1 MLTAFFL
8 PVKYFIAFYWGFK
21 LEEKRE
27 YYEKQDKEKAKV
39 EEVKAMQMTEA
50 ENAEETVVEEDSK
63 MQEGEA
69 KLEAERVKNMTA
81 DEKMIYR
88 VDKAKEKIDAM
99 LETAKKARQEE
110 LDVGET
116 KAKVEEALKNI
127 TENNGTISFEFVND
141 FATGIHSIKN
151 PSARTND
158 VYSID
163 GRYVGKSLHHLPSGI
178 YICNGKKIVIK

>member
-1 MLTAFFL
+1 M
-8 PVKYFIAFYWGFK
+8 KI

-127 TENNGTISFEFVND
+127 TEE
-141 FATGIHSIKN
+141 K
-151 PSARTND
+151 
-158 VYSID
+158 
-163 GRYVGKSLHHLPSGI
+163 
-178 YICNGKKIVIK
+178 

>member
-1 MLTAFFL
+1 MKIKEMLL
-8 PVKYFIAFYWGFK
+8 ISLSIASLVACSNNTTNNEDRDAMK
-21 LEEKRE
+21 ILEEKRE

-50 ENAEETVVEEDSK
+50 ENAGETVVEEDSK
-63 MQEGEA
+63 MQEDEA

-88 VDKAKEKIDAM
+88 VDKAREKIDAM

-127 TENNGTISFEFVND
+127 TEE
-141 FATGIHSIKN
+141 K
-151 PSARTND
+151 
-158 VYSID
+158 
-163 GRYVGKSLHHLPSGI
+163 
-178 YICNGKKIVIK
+178 

>member
-1 MLTAFFL
+1 MKIKEMLL
-8 PVKYFIAFYWGFK
+8 ISLSIASLVACSNNTTNNEDRDAMK
-21 LEEKRE
+21 ILEEKRE

-50 ENAEETVVEEDSK
+50 ENAGETVVEEDSK
-63 MQEGEA
+63 MQEDEA

-88 VDKAKEKIDAM
+88 VDKAKEKIDTM
-99 LETAKKARQEE
+99 LEKAKKARQEE

-127 TENNGTISFEFVND
+127 TEE
-141 FATGIHSIKN
+141 K
-151 PSARTND
+151 
-158 VYSID
+158 
-163 GRYVGKSLHHLPSGI
+163 
-178 YICNGKKIVIK
+178 

>member
-1 MLTAFFL
+1 MKIKEMLL
-8 PVKYFIAFYWGFK
+8 ISLSIASLVACSNNTTNNEDRDAMK
-21 LEEKRE
+21 ILEEKRE

-81 DEKMIYR
+81 DEKIIYR

-110 LDVGET
+110 
-116 KAKVEEALKNI
+116 
-127 TENNGTISFEFVND
+127 
-141 FATGIHSIKN
+141 
-151 PSARTND
+151 
-158 VYSID
+158 
-163 GRYVGKSLHHLPSGI
+163 
-178 YICNGKKIVIK
+178 

>member
-1 MLTAFFL
+1 MKIKEMLL
-8 PVKYFIAFYWGFK
+8 ISLGIASLVACSNNTTNNEDRDAMK
-21 LEEKRE
+21 ILEEKRE

-50 ENAEETVVEEDSK
+50 ENAGETVVEEDSK
-63 MQEGEA
+63 MQEDEA
-69 KLEAERVKNMTA
+69 KLEAEKVKNMTA

-127 TENNGTISFEFVND
+127 TEE
-141 FATGIHSIKN
+141 K
-151 PSARTND
+151 
-158 VYSID
+158 
-163 GRYVGKSLHHLPSGI
+163 
-178 YICNGKKIVIK
+178 

>member
-1 MLTAFFL
+1 MKIKEMLL
-8 PVKYFIAFYWGFK
+8 ISLSIASLVACSNNTTNNEDRDAMK
-21 LEEKRE
+21 ILEEKRE

-50 ENAEETVVEEDSK
+50 ENAQETVVEEDSK
-63 MQEGEA
+63 MQEDEA

-127 TENNGTISFEFVND
+127 TEE
-141 FATGIHSIKN
+141 K
-151 PSARTND
+151 
-158 VYSID
+158 
-163 GRYVGKSLHHLPSGI
+163 
-178 YICNGKKIVIK
+178 

>member
-1 MLTAFFL
+1 MKIKEMLL
-8 PVKYFIAFYWGFK
+8 ISLSIASLVACSNNTTNNEDRDAMK
-21 LEEKRE
+21 ILEEKRE

-50 ENAEETVVEEDSK
+50 ENAGETVVEEDSK
-63 MQEGEA
+63 MQEDEA

-116 KAKVEEALKNI
+116 KAKVEETLKNI
-127 TENNGTISFEFVND
+127 TEE
-141 FATGIHSIKN
+141 K
-151 PSARTND
+151 
-158 VYSID
+158 
-163 GRYVGKSLHHLPSGI
+163 
-178 YICNGKKIVIK
+178 

>member
-1 MLTAFFL
+1 MKIKEMLL
-8 PVKYFIAFYWGFK
+8 ISLSIASLVACSNNTTNNEDRDAMK
-21 LEEKRE
+21 ILEEKRE

-50 ENAEETVVEEDSK
+50 ENAGETVVEEDTK
-63 MQEGEA
+63 MQEDEA

-81 DEKMIYR
+81 DEKLVYR

-127 TENNGTISFEFVND
+127 TEE
-141 FATGIHSIKN
+141 K
-151 PSARTND
+151 
-158 VYSID
+158 
-163 GRYVGKSLHHLPSGI
+163 
-178 YICNGKKIVIK
+178 

>member
-1 MLTAFFL
+1 MKIKEMLL
-8 PVKYFIAFYWGFK
+8 ISLSIASLVACSNNTTNNEDREAMK
-21 LEEKRE
+21 ILEEKRE

-50 ENAEETVVEEDSK
+50 ENAGETVVEEDSK
-63 MQEGEA
+63 MQEDEA

-127 TENNGTISFEFVND
+127 TEE
-141 FATGIHSIKN
+141 K
-151 PSARTND
+151 
-158 VYSID
+158 
-163 GRYVGKSLHHLPSGI
+163 
-178 YICNGKKIVIK
+178 

>member
-1 MLTAFFL
+1 MKIKEMLL
-8 PVKYFIAFYWGFK
+8 ISLSIASLVACSNNTTNNEDRDAMK
-21 LEEKRE
+21 ILEEKRE

-39 EEVKAMQMTEA
+39 EEVKAMQMTEV
-50 ENAEETVVEEDSK
+50 ENAGETVVEEDSK
-63 MQEGEA
+63 MQEDEA

-127 TENNGTISFEFVND
+127 TEE
-141 FATGIHSIKN
+141 K
-151 PSARTND
+151 
-158 VYSID
+158 
-163 GRYVGKSLHHLPSGI
+163 
-178 YICNGKKIVIK
+178 

>member
-1 MLTAFFL
+1 MKIKEMLL
-8 PVKYFIAFYWGFK
+8 ISLSIASLVACSNNTTNNEDRDAMK
-21 LEEKRE
+21 ILEEKRE

-50 ENAEETVVEEDSK
+50 ENAEETVVEEDTK
-63 MQEGEA
+63 MQEDEA

-127 TENNGTISFEFVND
+127 TEE
-141 FATGIHSIKN
+141 K
-151 PSARTND
+151 
-158 VYSID
+158 
-163 GRYVGKSLHHLPSGI
+163 
-178 YICNGKKIVIK
+178 

>member
-1 MLTAFFL
+1 MKIKEMLL
-8 PVKYFIAFYWGFK
+8 ISLSIASLVACSNNTTNNEDRDAMK
-21 LEEKRE
+21 ILEEKRE

-50 ENAEETVVEEDSK
+50 ENAGETVVEEDTK
-63 MQEGEA
+63 MQEDGA

-127 TENNGTISFEFVND
+127 TEE
-141 FATGIHSIKN
+141 K
-151 PSARTND
+151 
-158 VYSID
+158 
-163 GRYVGKSLHHLPSGI
+163 
-178 YICNGKKIVIK
+178 

>member
-1 MLTAFFL
+1 MKIKEMLL
-8 PVKYFIAFYWGFK
+8 ISLSIASLVACSNNTTNNEDRDVMK
-21 LEEKRE
+21 ILEEKRE

-127 TENNGTISFEFVND
+127 TEE
-141 FATGIHSIKN
+141 K
-151 PSARTND
+151 
-158 VYSID
+158 
-163 GRYVGKSLHHLPSGI
+163 
-178 YICNGKKIVIK
+178 

>member
-1 MLTAFFL
+1 MKIKEMLL
-8 PVKYFIAFYWGFK
+8 ISLSIASLVACSNNTTNNEDRDAMK
-21 LEEKRE
+21 ILEEKRE

-50 ENAEETVVEEDSK
+50 ENAGETVVEEDSK
-63 MQEGEA
+63 MQEDEA

-81 DEKMIYR
+81 DEKLVYR

-110 LDVGET
+110 LDVRET

-127 TENNGTISFEFVND
+127 TEE
-141 FATGIHSIKN
+141 K
-151 PSARTND
+151 
-158 VYSID
+158 
-163 GRYVGKSLHHLPSGI
+163 
-178 YICNGKKIVIK
+178 

>member
-1 MLTAFFL
+1 MKIKEMLL
-8 PVKYFIAFYWGFK
+8 ISLSIASLVACSNNTTNNEDRDAMK
-21 LEEKRE
+21 ILEEKRE

-50 ENAEETVVEEDSK
+50 ENAGETVVEEDSK
-63 MQEGEA
+63 MQEDEA

-81 DEKMIYR
+81 DEKIIYR

-127 TENNGTISFEFVND
+127 TEE
-141 FATGIHSIKN
+141 K
-151 PSARTND
+151 
-158 VYSID
+158 
-163 GRYVGKSLHHLPSGI
+163 
-178 YICNGKKIVIK
+178 

>member
-1 MLTAFFL
+1 MKIKEMLLLSLSMASLVACTNSANN
-8 PVKYFIAFYWGFK
+8 VTNNEDRDAMKI

-50 ENAEETVVEEDSK
+50 ENAGETVVEEDSK
-63 MQEGEA
+63 MQEDEA

-127 TENNGTISFEFVND
+127 TEE
-141 FATGIHSIKN
+141 K
-151 PSARTND
+151 
-158 VYSID
+158 
-163 GRYVGKSLHHLPSGI
+163 
-178 YICNGKKIVIK
+178 

>member
-1 MLTAFFL
+1 MKIKEMLL
-8 PVKYFIAFYWGFK
+8 ISLSIASLVACSNNTTNNEDRDAMK
-21 LEEKRE
+21 ILEEKRE

-50 ENAEETVVEEDSK
+50 ENAGETVVEEDSK
-63 MQEGEA
+63 MQEDEA

-88 VDKAKEKIDAM
+88 VDKAKEKIDTM

-127 TENNGTISFEFVND
+127 TEE
-141 FATGIHSIKN
+141 K
-151 PSARTND
+151 
-158 VYSID
+158 
-163 GRYVGKSLHHLPSGI
+163 
-178 YICNGKKIVIK
+178 

>member
-1 MLTAFFL
+1 MKIKEMLL
-8 PVKYFIAFYWGFK
+8 ISLSIASLVACSNNTTNNEDRDAMK
-21 LEEKRE
+21 ILEEKRE

-50 ENAEETVVEEDSK
+50 ENTEETVVEEDSK

-88 VDKAKEKIDAM
+88 VDKAKEKIDTM

-127 TENNGTISFEFVND
+127 TEE
-141 FATGIHSIKN
+141 K
-151 PSARTND
+151 
-158 VYSID
+158 
-163 GRYVGKSLHHLPSGI
+163 
-178 YICNGKKIVIK
+178 

>member
-1 MLTAFFL
+1 MKIKEMLL
-8 PVKYFIAFYWGFK
+8 ISLSIASLVACSNNTTNNEDRDAMK
-21 LEEKRE
+21 ILEEKRE

-50 ENAEETVVEEDSK
+50 ENTGETVVEEDSK
-63 MQEGEA
+63 MQEDEA

-127 TENNGTISFEFVND
+127 TEE
-141 FATGIHSIKN
+141 K
-151 PSARTND
+151 
-158 VYSID
+158 
-163 GRYVGKSLHHLPSGI
+163 
-178 YICNGKKIVIK
+178 

>member
-1 MLTAFFL
+1 MKIKEMLL
-8 PVKYFIAFYWGFK
+8 ISLSIASLVACSNNTTNNEDRDAMK
-21 LEEKRE
+21 ILEEKRE

-50 ENAEETVVEEDSK
+50 ENAGETVVEEDSK
-63 MQEGEA
+63 MQEDEA

-81 DEKMIYR
+81 DEKLVYR

-127 TENNGTISFEFVND
+127 TEE
-141 FATGIHSIKN
+141 K
-151 PSARTND
+151 
-158 VYSID
+158 
-163 GRYVGKSLHHLPSGI
+163 
-178 YICNGKKIVIK
+178 

>member
-1 MLTAFFL
+1 MKIKEMLL
-8 PVKYFIAFYWGFK
+8 ISLSIASLVTCSNNTTNNEDRDAMK
-21 LEEKRE
+21 ILEEKRE

-50 ENAEETVVEEDSK
+50 ENAGETVVEEDSK
-63 MQEGEA
+63 MQEDEA

-127 TENNGTISFEFVND
+127 TEE
-141 FATGIHSIKN
+141 K
-151 PSARTND
+151 
-158 VYSID
+158 
-163 GRYVGKSLHHLPSGI
+163 
-178 YICNGKKIVIK
+178 

>member
-1 MLTAFFL
+1 MKIKEMLL
-8 PVKYFIAFYWGFK
+8 ISLSIASLVACSNNTTNNEDRDAMK
-21 LEEKRE
+21 ILEEKRE

-50 ENAEETVVEEDSK
+50 ENAGETVVEEDSK

-127 TENNGTISFEFVND
+127 TEE
-141 FATGIHSIKN
+141 K
-151 PSARTND
+151 
-158 VYSID
+158 
-163 GRYVGKSLHHLPSGI
+163 
-178 YICNGKKIVIK
+178 

>member
-1 MLTAFFL
+1 MKIKEMLL
-8 PVKYFIAFYWGFK
+8 ISLSIASLVACSNNTTNNEDRDAMK
-21 LEEKRE
+21 ILEEKRE

-50 ENAEETVVEEDSK
+50 ENAGETVVEKDSK
-63 MQEGEA
+63 MQEDEA

-127 TENNGTISFEFVND
+127 TEE
-141 FATGIHSIKN
+141 K
-151 PSARTND
+151 
-158 VYSID
+158 
-163 GRYVGKSLHHLPSGI
+163 
-178 YICNGKKIVIK
+178 

>member
-1 MLTAFFL
+1 MKIKEMLL
-8 PVKYFIAFYWGFK
+8 ISLSIASLVACSNNTTNNEDRDAMK
-21 LEEKRE
+21 ILEEKRE

-50 ENAEETVVEEDSK
+50 ENAGETVVEEDSK
-63 MQEGEA
+63 MQEDEA

-110 LDVGET
+110 LDVEET

-127 TENNGTISFEFVND
+127 TEE
-141 FATGIHSIKN
+141 K
-151 PSARTND
+151 
-158 VYSID
+158 
-163 GRYVGKSLHHLPSGI
+163 
-178 YICNGKKIVIK
+178 

>member
-1 MLTAFFL
+1 MKIKEMLL
-8 PVKYFIAFYWGFK
+8 ISLGIASLVACSNNTTNNEDRDAMK
-21 LEEKRE
+21 ILEEKRE

-50 ENAEETVVEEDSK
+50 ENAGETVVEEDSK
-63 MQEGEA
+63 MQEDEA

-127 TENNGTISFEFVND
+127 TEE
-141 FATGIHSIKN
+141 K
-151 PSARTND
+151 
-158 VYSID
+158 
-163 GRYVGKSLHHLPSGI
+163 
-178 YICNGKKIVIK
+178 

>member
-1 MLTAFFL
+1 MKIKEMLL
-8 PVKYFIAFYWGFK
+8 ISLSIASLVACSNNTTNNEDRDAMK
-21 LEEKRE
+21 ILEEKRE

-50 ENAEETVVEEDSK
+50 ENAGETVAEEDSK
-63 MQEGEA
+63 MQEDEA

-127 TENNGTISFEFVND
+127 TEE
-141 FATGIHSIKN
+141 K
-151 PSARTND
+151 
-158 VYSID
+158 
-163 GRYVGKSLHHLPSGI
+163 
-178 YICNGKKIVIK
+178 

>member
-1 MLTAFFL
+1 MKIKEMLL
-8 PVKYFIAFYWGFK
+8 ISLSIASLVACSNNTTNNEDRDAMK
-21 LEEKRE
+21 ILEEKRE

-50 ENAEETVVEEDSK
+50 ENAGETVVEEDSK
-63 MQEGEA
+63 MQEDEA
-69 KLEAERVKNMTA
+69 KLEAEKVKNMTA

-127 TENNGTISFEFVND
+127 TEE
-141 FATGIHSIKN
+141 K
-151 PSARTND
+151 
-158 VYSID
+158 
-163 GRYVGKSLHHLPSGI
+163 
-178 YICNGKKIVIK
+178 

>member
-1 MLTAFFL
+1 MKIKEMLL
-8 PVKYFIAFYWGFK
+8 ISLSIASLVACSNNTTNNEDRDAMK
-21 LEEKRE
+21 ILEEKRE

-50 ENAEETVVEEDSK
+50 ENAGETVVEEDSK
-63 MQEGEA
+63 MQEDEA

-116 KAKVEEALKNI
+116 KAKV
-127 TENNGTISFEFVND
+127 
-141 FATGIHSIKN
+141 
-151 PSARTND
+151 
-158 VYSID
+158 
-163 GRYVGKSLHHLPSGI
+163 
-178 YICNGKKIVIK
+178 

>member
-1 MLTAFFL
+1 MKIKEMLL
-8 PVKYFIAFYWGFK
+8 ISLSIASLVTYSNNTTNNEDRDAMK
-21 LEEKRE
+21 ILEEKRE

-50 ENAEETVVEEDSK
+50 ENAGETVVEEDSK
-63 MQEGEA
+63 MQEDEA

-127 TENNGTISFEFVND
+127 TEE
-141 FATGIHSIKN
+141 K
-151 PSARTND
+151 
-158 VYSID
+158 
-163 GRYVGKSLHHLPSGI
+163 
-178 YICNGKKIVIK
+178 

>member
-1 MLTAFFL
+1 MKIKEMLL
-8 PVKYFIAFYWGFK
+8 ISLSIASLVACSNNTTNNEDRDAMK
-21 LEEKRE
+21 ILEEKRE

-50 ENAEETVVEEDSK
+50 ENAGETVVEEDSK
-63 MQEGEA
+63 MQEDEA

-127 TENNGTISFEFVND
+127 AEE
-141 FATGIHSIKN
+141 K
-151 PSARTND
+151 
-158 VYSID
+158 
-163 GRYVGKSLHHLPSGI
+163 
-178 YICNGKKIVIK
+178 